1 MYEVEHETRGIKR
14 EDGAVVC
21 EDHIYEALEQGFTI
35 HGHRGVHI
43 PLRECPGGEC
53 FICEI

>member
-43 PLRECPGGEC
+43 PP
-53 FICEI
+53 